1 MLSSLHIENMA
12 VIKSCDINFSP
23 GFTSL
28 TGETGAGKSIIID
41 SIALLSGSRSDKS
54 VIRTGEDKALVSG
67 FFTDVSQELEE
78 LIKNADVP
86 ICDGEAM
93 LTRQLSADGRSV
105 CKINGRQLPL
115 SVYREIA
122 SLLVNIHGQQ
132 DNWSLLKESCH
143 LSLLDKYASTEKLLS
158 EYRGA
163 YHEYCEKRD
172 ELDKLISD
180 SERDREQKDVLEHRL
195 KELSSAKLKLGEEER
210 LLVERKRLQNAEKID
225 KQTGL
230 VYRAI
235 KGGDKVNAIYL
246 LDRSIT
252 ALRALSDVSEEYSAL
267 AERLENAKYEI
278 EDVADCTTAIT
289 GGFDGDP
296 SQLLTDLESRLFR
309 LDALKKK
316 YRKDTPELIELLEET
331 KLRLANLENSDGDIE
346 LAKKELDTARG
357 KCVKLADELSEM
369 RKSSATELS
378 GRVCSELAFLDMP
391 NVRFIVS
398 VEEKARELSAEGTDN
413 VRFMLATASG
423 EPPRPLS
430 KIASGGELSRVMLA
444 VKSVFAEADEVATV
458 IYDEVDAG
466 VSGKI
471 ARKIGIKLKNTA
483 KRSQV
488 FCVTHSAQIASLADT
503 HLVVYKQLDGEL
515 YSTSVKELDTSERVE
530 ELSRILGGINI
541 TEAQRKAAIDLLD
554 PKNDNL

>member
-1 MLSSLHIENMA
+1 MLNSLHIENMA
-12 VIKSCDINFSP
+12 VIKNCDINFSP

-41 SIALLSGSRSDKS
+41 SIALLCGSRSDRS

-67 FFTDVSQELEE
+67 FFTDVSADIEE

-86 ICDGEAM
+86 LTDGEAM

-115 SVYREIA
+115 SIYKEIA

-143 LSLLDKYASTEKLLS
+143 LALLDKYASTEKLLS
-158 EYRGA
+158 GYKLA

-172 ELDKLISD
+172 ELDKIISD

-195 KELSSAKLKLGEEER
+195 KELSSAKLKAGEEEK

-278 EDVADCTTAIT
+278 EDVADCTTAVS

-296 SQLLTDLESRLFR
+296 SQLLTDLESRLFK

-331 KLRLANLENSDGDIE
+331 KLRLANLENSDGDID
-346 LAKKELDTARG
+346 LAKKELATAKS

-369 RKSSATELS
+369 RKRSATDLS
-378 GRVCSELAFLDMP
+378 ERICSELAFLDMP
-391 NVRFIVS
+391 NVRFVVC
-398 VEEKARELSAEGTDN
+398 VENNARELSPEGTDV
-413 VRFMLATASG
+413 VRFMLAGASG

-466 VSGKI
+466 VSGKT

-488 FCVTHSAQIASLADT
+488 FCVTHSAQIASLSDT

-515 YSTSVKELDTSERVE
+515 YSTSVRELNTSERVE

>member
-1 MLSSLHIENMA
+1 MLNSLHIENMA
-12 VIKSCDINFSP
+12 VIKNCDINFSP

-41 SIALLSGSRSDKS
+41 SIALLCGSRSDRS

-67 FFTDVSQELEE
+67 FFTDVSNEIEE

-86 ICDGEAM
+86 LVDGEAM

-115 SVYREIA
+115 SIYKEIA

-172 ELDKLISD
+172 GLDKLISD

-195 KELSSAKLKLGEEER
+195 KELSSAKLKVGEEEK

-278 EDVADCTTAIT
+278 EDVADCTTAVT

-296 SQLLTDLESRLFR
+296 SQLLTDLESRLFK

-357 KCVKLADELSEM
+357 KCVKLADELSKM
-369 RKSSATELS
+369 RKSSAIELS
-378 GRVCSELAFLDMP
+378 ERICSELAFLDMP
-391 NVRFIVS
+391 NVRFVVC
-398 VEEKARELSAEGTDN
+398 VENNARELSAEGTDV
-413 VRFMLATASG
+413 VRFMLAGASG

-466 VSGKI
+466 VSGKT

-483 KRSQV
+483 KKSQV
-488 FCVTHSAQIASLADT
+488 FCVTHSAQIASLSDT

-515 YSTSVKELDTSERVE
+515 YSTSVRELNTSERVE

-554 PKNDNL
+554 PKNDDL